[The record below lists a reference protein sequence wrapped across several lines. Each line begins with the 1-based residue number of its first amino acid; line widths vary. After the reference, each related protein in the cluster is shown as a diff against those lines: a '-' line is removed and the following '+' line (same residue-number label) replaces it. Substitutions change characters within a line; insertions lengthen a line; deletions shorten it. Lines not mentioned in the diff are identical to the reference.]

1 MHGAFRLNNEE
12 ILSVIDPRW
21 RSDSFFFEIS
31 ELKLIDLGVSR
42 ELFRGGLILG
52 LKRPRPLSREK
63 LP

>member
-12 ILSVIDPRW
+12 ILSGIDPRW

-42 ELFRGGLILG
+42 ELFRGGGGAILG
-52 LKRPRPLSREK
+52 LKRPPPFLSSC
-63 LP
+63 